1 MAVNLDRRYH
11 EHSEFLQKNS
21 FSLNKMWNQKAAKPE
36 EAVQTQVA
44 QMSAE
49 IYRFLFQGLKGKA
62 DIIQFSLALFA
73 HMFSLVQ

>member
-1 MAVNLDRRYH
+1 
-11 EHSEFLQKNS
+11 
-21 FSLNKMWNQKAAKPE
+21 MWNQKAAKPE

-49 IYRFLFQGLKGKA
+49 IYGFLFQGLKGKA

-73 HMFSLVQ
+73 PMFSLVQ